1 MHMMETFARKRST
14 QFLGVL
20 LLVDAIFIAIH
31 LLHELP
37 VTKTAFPVLNDP
49 FLSLTQD
56 LGYAEFFQYIKE
68 IWIALML
75 MWVAVRGGGAVY
87 GGWAALFV
95 FFLLDDA
102 VQIHERL
109 GAGAARVVALFPPLP
124 LPAQAVGEIIVTACA
139 GLFFAALI
147 AVLHYRSSFTARR
160 VSRHLVLLVGLL
172 VFFGVVLDAVVSML
186 KGASKLV
193 FYGMGMVEDSGEML
207 VMSLICW
214 YVFRLCREGAAE
226 E

>member
-1 MHMMETFARKRST
+1 MMETFARKRST

-20 LLVDAIFIAIH
+20 LLVDAIFIVIH

-87 GGWAALFV
+87 GGWAALFLF
-95 FFLLDDA
+95 FFLDDS
-102 VQIHERL
+102 VQIHETL
-109 GAGAARVVALFPPLP
+109 GAWVARVVAHVPFLQSH
-124 LPAQAVGEIIVTACA
+124 AQDVGEVFVVACI
-139 GLFFAALI
+139 GLLFVVLI
-147 AVLHYRSSFTARR
+147 TLAHRRSDSAARR
-160 VSRHLVLLVGLL
+160 ESRHLVFMVSLL
-172 VFFGVVLDAVVSML
+172 VFFGVIFDFIHALFA
-186 KGASKLV
+186 GASKAV
-193 FYGMGMVEDSGEML
+193 YYGMGMIEDSGEML
-207 VMSLICW
+207 VMSVICW
-214 YVFRLCREGAAE
+214 YVFQLCADGAPE
-226 E
+226 R